1 MTGTG
6 MGTRPIDWLRERAG
20 FVNDGRPLLHRL
32 GLASWSLIGMI
43 VLVGLVV
50 YGLAAVSSLVLPLLF
65 AMVFA
70 VVFRPLVTRI
80 TRLGLR
86 PAAAAGLMVVGLL
99 AVCGGVVVMT
109 INGVVD
115 QSDRITTEVDDAL
128 SQLDVD
134 ESAIAE
140 VRKVIEKGASGLGT
154 GFLSSIASGLSAVS
168 GAVVGGFLGVLIFYY
183 LLKDGPG
190 LRRSLV
196 DRASSGRGGRL
207 DGFITE
213 TFSVLR
219 RYWLGRSIVS
229 AVVTAVVGVSSV
241 VMGVPLVG
249 TIVVVTFVGG
259 YIPYVG
265 AVVGGA
271 LAVIVALGS
280 EGFTAALI
288 MLAVVLAANLLV
300 ENMVDPIITGKTLQ
314 VHPLVVLLATTL
326 GGTLAG
332 IPGMIMAVPLTVI
345 ADRALPLLMRVI
357 DTDPDGPAAQPH

>member
-1 MTGTG
+1 MF
-6 MGTRPIDWLRERAG
+6 P
-20 FVNDGRPLLHRL
+20 
-32 GLASWSLIGMI
+32 
-43 VLVGLVV
+43 
-50 YGLAAVSSLVLPLLF
+50 
-65 AMVFA
+65 
-70 VVFRPLVTRI
+70 
-80 TRLGLR
+80 
-86 PAAAAGLMVVGLL
+86 
-99 AVCGGVVVMT
+99 AVC
-109 INGVVD
+109 
-115 QSDRITTEVDDAL
+115 
-128 SQLDVD
+128 
-134 ESAIAE
+134 
-140 VRKVIEKGASGLGT
+140 
-154 GFLSSIASGLSAVS
+154 
-168 GAVVGGFLGVLIFYY
+168 
-183 LLKDGPG
+183 P
-190 LRRSLV
+190 
-196 DRASSGRGGRL
+196 
-207 DGFITE
+207 
-213 TFSVLR
+213 
-219 RYWLGRSIVS
+219 
-229 AVVTAVVGVSSV
+229 AVVGVSSV
-241 VMGVPLVG
+241 AMGVPLVG

>member
-1 MTGTG
+1 
-6 MGTRPIDWLRERAG
+6 
-20 FVNDGRPLLHRL
+20 
-32 GLASWSLIGMI
+32 
-43 VLVGLVV
+43 
-50 YGLAAVSSLVLPLLF
+50 
-65 AMVFA
+65 
-70 VVFRPLVTRI
+70 
-80 TRLGLR
+80 
-86 PAAAAGLMVVGLL
+86 
-99 AVCGGVVVMT
+99 VCGGVVVMT

-207 DGFITE
+207 DGFISE

-357 DTDPDGPAAQPH
+357 DTDPDGAAAQPH

>member
-1 MTGTG
+1 
-6 MGTRPIDWLRERAG
+6 
-20 FVNDGRPLLHRL
+20 
-32 GLASWSLIGMI
+32 
-43 VLVGLVV
+43 
-50 YGLAAVSSLVLPLLF
+50 
-65 AMVFA
+65 
-70 VVFRPLVTRI
+70 
-80 TRLGLR
+80 
-86 PAAAAGLMVVGLL
+86 MVVGLL